1 MNSLN
6 LFKKIK
12 SPRVFYF
19 VLFLLSNI
27 RCEAEEVVTSI
38 AFGSCLKETRPQ
50 PIWESVIDS
59 KPDVFVL
66 LGDNIYG
73 DTRDMDKLR
82 ERWKRFGAIEGF
94 QKLRS
99 NSRLLAIWDDHDYGE
114 NDAGAE
120 FPAKFESQKV
130 FLDFL
135 NEPEDSRRRK
145 SPGIYDCLTLGPEG
159 KRVQFILLDT
169 RFFRTSLKKETI
181 RITGKGPYGPNY
193 SDKAEILGKEQWS
206 WLEQKLN
213 EPAEIRIIASSIQV
227 LSITHGWETWG
238 NFPKERQR
246 LLNLL
251 SKVKGRVIIISG
263 DRHSA
268 EISKLKDEFPYPLL
282 DITSSAMNQRQR
294 PNVEENSYRI
304 GERYFNENFGF
315 LQIGW
320 EQNEITITASI
331 RDLDGKMR
339 IAHKVNY
346 SMSVKQ

>member
-1 MNSLN
+1 MIILN
-6 LFKKIK
+6 LFKKINHF
-12 SPRVFYF
+12 RVFYF
-19 VLFLLSNI
+19 GLFLLSNI
-27 RCEAEEVVTSI
+27 CCEAEEVITSI

-50 PIWESVIDS
+50 PIWQSVMDS

-82 ERWKRFGAIEGF
+82 EKWNRFGAIEGF

-120 FPAKFESQKV
+120 YPAKVASQKI

-135 NEPEDSRRRK
+135 NEPENSTRRK
-145 SPGIYDCLTLGPEG
+145 SPGIYDCLTLGPAG

-169 RFFRTSLKKETI
+169 RFFRTALKRATT
-181 RITGKGPYGPNY
+181 RLRGKGPYGPNY

-206 WLEQKLN
+206 WLEEKLD

-227 LSITHGWETWG
+227 LSTTHGWETWG

-251 SKVKGRVIIISG
+251 GTVKGRVVIISG

-268 EISKLKDEFPYPLL
+268 EISKLTDEFPYPLL

-294 PNVEENSYRI
+294 PNVEGNGYRI
-304 GERYFNENFGF
+304 GEKYFNENFGF

-320 EQNEITITASI
+320 EQNEISITASI
-331 RDLDGKMR
+331 RDLEGKTR

-346 SMSVKQ
+346 NMSGKQ